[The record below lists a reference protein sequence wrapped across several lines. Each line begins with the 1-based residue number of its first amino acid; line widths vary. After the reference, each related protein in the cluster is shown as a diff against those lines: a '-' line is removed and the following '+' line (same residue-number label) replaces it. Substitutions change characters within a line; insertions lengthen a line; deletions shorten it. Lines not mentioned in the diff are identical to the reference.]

1 MQETTVEQIFI
12 NFSKRSIKIVDNEG
26 YDKTVT
32 WKWDDEGSEGF
43 AETISGIQEVV
54 DHDLI
59 TYTFAIK

>member
-1 MQETTVEQIFI
+1 MQDTSVEQIFI
-12 NFSKRSIKIVDNEG
+12 NFSKRSIKSVDDEG

-43 AETISGIQEVV
+43 SETVAGIQDVV

-59 TYTFAIK
+59 TYTFAVK